1 MLGDG
6 WSNALD
12 PNEMAIS
19 EYSRFFHICIQIT
32 ILTFSDVSPI
42 MLAAHLNRFEILQM
56 LLRKDATI
64 EKPHKHSCICE
75 VIKQIVTTT
84 LIDKF

>member
-1 MLGDG
+1 
-6 WSNALD
+6 
-12 PNEMAIS
+12 
-19 EYSRFFHICIQIT
+19 
-32 ILTFSDVSPI
+32 

-75 VIKQIVTTT
+75 VGFLLLGCETTKKAVHT
-84 LIDKF
+84 WKEKLFSKSFTF